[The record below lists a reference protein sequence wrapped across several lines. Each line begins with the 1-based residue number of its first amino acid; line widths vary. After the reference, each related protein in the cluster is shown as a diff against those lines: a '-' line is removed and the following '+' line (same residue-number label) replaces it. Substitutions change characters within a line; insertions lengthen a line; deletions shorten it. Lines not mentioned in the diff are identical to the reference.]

1 MCAPFLY
8 YTRTRKGEGGE
19 GVRVLA
25 FEIQGGVAAIFNS
38 VWNSSFY
45 RLVKPWQ
52 AHGTPMCPH
61 PSPPSSLFSIP
72 SLPPT
77 GAVRHSSLPSLSL
90 PLFRSRA
97 TRTNAKRTSPSPSSS
112 SSSSLSSFLRVNTVV
127 ERRWAHFFSQ
137 PNYSPRRGAESSA
150 LPRPRS
156 RKCQGFLSL
165 LPLPTGEENGTEVW
179 EYTCGILR
187 LSIRNEPTKSS
198 GNTRLYSF

>member
-1 MCAPFLY
+1 MTGTWDPD
-8 YTRTRKGEGGE
+8 
-19 GVRVLA
+19 VSPPLA
-25 FEIQGGVAAIFNS
+25 SI
-38 VWNSSFY
+38 
-45 RLVKPWQ
+45 
-52 AHGTPMCPH
+52 
-61 PSPPSSLFSIP
+61 PSSLFSIP

-97 TRTNAKRTSPSPSSS
+97 TRTNAKRTSPSSSSS